1 MIEGL
6 SHITLIVRD
15 LDRTGR
21 MFETVLDGKEV
32 YRSGARQFSIA
43 PERFYEIG
51 GLWIAIMRHQIHE
64 TRTYDHIAFKIADQD
79 YDLYRRRIVDFGME
93 LKESRP
99 RVQGE
104 GRSLYFHD
112 HDNHLFELHTGALT
126 DRLAAYAARDDVQ

>member
-15 LDRTGR
+15 LEWTGH
-21 MFETVLDGKEV
+21 MLEAVLDGKEV

-51 GLWIAIMRHQIHE
+51 GLWIAIMWHQIHE
-64 TRTYDHIAFKIADQD
+64 TRTYDYVAFKIADQD
-79 YDLYRRRIVDFGME
+79 YDLYRRRIVDFRLE

-99 RVQGE
+99 RVKGE

-112 HDNHLFELHTGALT
+112 RDNHLFELHTGALT
-126 DRLAAYAARDDVQ
+126 DRLAAYARLNA

>member
-1 MIEGL
+1 MIE
-6 SHITLIVRD
+6 TA
-15 LDRTGR
+15 
-21 MFETVLDGKEV
+21 LDGKEV

-51 GLWIAIMRHQIHE
+51 GLWVAIMRQ
-64 TRTYDHIAFKIADQD
+64 TYDHVAFKIANQD
-79 YDLYRRRIVDFGME
+79 YDRYRRRIVDFGLE

-112 HDNHLFELHTGALT
+112 RDNHLFELHTGALT
-126 DRLAAYAARDDVQ
+126 DRLAAYARLSA

>member
-1 MIEGL
+1 MIQGL

-15 LDRTGR
+15 LAWTGR

-51 GLWIAIMRHQIHE
+51 GLWIAIMQHKIHE
-64 TRTYDHIAFKIADQD
+64 TRTYDHVAFKIADGN
-79 YDLYRRRIVDFGME
+79 YDLYRRRITDFGLE
-93 LKESRP
+93 LRESRP
-99 RVQGE
+99 RIAGE

-112 HDNHLFELHTGALT
+112 QDNHLFELHTGTLT
-126 DRLAAYAARDDVQ
+126 ARLAAYGDQ

>member
-15 LDRTGR
+15 LAWTGR

-51 GLWIAIMRHQIHE
+51 GLWIAIMQHQIHE
-64 TRTYDHIAFKIADQD
+64 TRTYDHVAFKIADGD
-79 YDLYRRRIVDFGME
+79 YDLYRQRILYFGLE
-93 LKESRP
+93 LRESRP
-99 RVQGE
+99 RIEGE

-112 HDNHLFELHTGALT
+112 QDNHVFELHTGTLAA
-126 DRLAAYAARDDVQ
+126 RLSAYAAQ